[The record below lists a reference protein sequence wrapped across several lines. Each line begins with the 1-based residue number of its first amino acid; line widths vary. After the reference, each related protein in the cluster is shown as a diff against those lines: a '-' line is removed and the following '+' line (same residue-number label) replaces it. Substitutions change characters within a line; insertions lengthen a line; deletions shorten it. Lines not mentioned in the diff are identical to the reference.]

1 MYLFL
6 YNGIELGNI
15 ELGKVKNV
23 VEIYFITKILNG
35 K

>member
-15 ELGKVKNV
+15 ELVKVKNI
-23 VEIYFITKILNG
+23 VEIYFLTKIING